1 MPMPYQITWA
11 DGHRAEVTRD
21 RAPPDWPKG
30 EPWKRPVEREYVVNK
45 VQVKAYP
52 DGRQVEATEEEIA
65 VAQYVAELEAN
76 RGSDPEAF
84 AEVAKQ
90 RNDALAR
97 VKELE
102 GQLDAARAKKGGR

>member
-1 MPMPYQITWA
+1 MPMPYRIELA

-30 EPWKRPVEREYVVNK
+30 EPWKRPAEREYVVNK

-65 VAQYVAELEAN
+65 VAQYVAESEAN
-76 RGSDPEAF
+76 AANLIAGLEKAVVELK
-84 AEVAKQ
+84 AQ
-90 RNDALAR
+90 RDDLAA
-97 VKELE
+97 
-102 GQLDAARAKKGGR
+102 QLDAARAKKGNR